1 MLIKKILTISVIAF
15 ATGCASSDGL
25 EQQVNSLS
33 QKVNKLTTEVSKLKV
48 QQDKNSMAITE
59 LKAANEETKQR
70 IDNVAKSYTK

>member
-33 QKVNKLTTEVSKLKV
+33 QKVNKLTTQVSQLKA
-48 QQDKNSMAITE
+48 QQDKNAMALAE
-59 LKAANEETKQR
+59 LKAANGKTNQR
-70 IDNVAKSYTK
+70 IDNVAKSYKK